1 MNAGTPASSA
11 PGPSSSLGMRRA
23 TAASTK
29 AASRALPRGS
39 RSAYLRSDVDLSR
52 YAAHHRLVE

>member
-1 MNAGTPASSA
+1 
-11 PGPSSSLGMRRA
+11 MRRA